1 MVLGQLGVSA
11 QRDQVASSPIT
22 TVLGAG
28 AGLSACD
35 TVTLTVMAEWLCPG
49 PRCLVMCGH
58 PTATEFVGD
67 SRHVSEKRGIKLV
80 RLFLGPAFFLHV
92 ACPDLAGKTWTK
104 ARDPTARPQTT
115 WTLSPGASADP
126 PLRVCWTLGD
136 TQSQDQRREQRYT
149 LKLVL
154 SLGRNVEGL

>member
-1 MVLGQLGVSA
+1 MSA

-28 AGLSACD
+28 AGLSVCD
-35 TVTLTVMAEWLCPG
+35 TVTLTAMAEWLRPG

-67 SRHVSEKRGIKLV
+67 SRHVNEKRGIKLV
-80 RLFLGPAFFLHV
+80 QLFLGLAFSLHV

-104 ARDPTARPQTT
+104 ARDPAARLQTV

-126 PLRVCWTLGD
+126 TTLP
-136 TQSQDQRREQRYT
+136 
-149 LKLVL
+149 
-154 SLGRNVEGL
+154 